1 VPLLV
6 LPQNQ
11 LGNPVA
17 TPPAAPVAGC
27 TNRILDSSTSPSP
40 NPGAISPFYPYSVVG
55 DPSGARYLFLGVD
68 QPSYR
73 AHFLSATL
81 EYRF

>member
-1 VPLLV
+1 MTQYMGCVS
-6 LPQNQ
+6 
-11 LGNPVA
+11 A
-17 TPPAAPVAGC
+17 APPAAPVVGC

-40 NPGAISPFYPYSVVG
+40 NPGATSPFYPYFVVG
-55 DPSGARYLFLGVD
+55 DPSAARYLFLGVD

-73 AHFLSATL
+73 AHTLMATL